1 MEAVRKEEGAPAAAA
16 ALEALG
22 KGLGP
27 QTPPDLRGP
36 IARLLADTILGKLPC
51 QKDESEEEE
60 ALLVLAGDG
69 LVALQV
75 GEGLLRE
82 LLPVLLDGL
91 RPCRAVGRR
100 CWSSGLLALL
110 CPTLGGLEGLR
121 VGPALGGALRDTEP
135 SVRANALCAVGRLP
149 LWAPGRAL
157 VLRALCEEEPGRV
170 RDNACAALVRNWE
183 HWESPEALGL
193 LLRALP
199 ISEDLEEESP
209 VLEGLLRLHRGRPRA
224 LWPHAAELPRAC
236 ANAVGSDR
244 LSPELREALLALLRE
259 VWGRLPHGVP
269 GGAPPPAP
277 RRGPAP
283 APGPGGGGAVT
294 LSPPHFRCDVTAAE
308 Q

>member
-36 IARLLADTILGKLPC
+36 IARLLADTILGK
-51 QKDESEEEE
+51 
-60 ALLVLAGDG
+60 LLVLAGDG

-110 CPTLGGLEGLR
+110 CPTLGGPEGLR

-157 VLRALCEEEPGRV
+157 VLRALCEEGPGRV

-209 VLEGLLRLHRGRPRA
+209 VLEGLLRLHRGHPHA

-244 LSPELREALLALLRE
+244 LSPELREALLSLLRE
-259 VWGRLPHGVP
+259 VWGGCPTAFQEGLHRLPHGEAQRLRQALEAV
-269 GGAPPPAP
+269 
-277 RRGPAP
+277 GP
-283 APGPGGGGAVT
+283 
-294 LSPPHFRCDVTAAE
+294 
-308 Q
+308 